1 MQAGRRPLI
10 PVDVL
15 RGVGSCSLHGR
26 RSAYHN
32 AAWPSPAVT
41 GSRDAQDQGA
51 PGGGRNGAE
60 IAVSSRGGQP
70 RFWLEAAKVGAAVA
84 IPVCADLDRF
94 DSGSL
99 NEKGSVQPSWSPLNV
114 L

>member
-1 MQAGRRPLI
+1 
-10 PVDVL
+10 
-15 RGVGSCSLHGR
+15 
-26 RSAYHN
+26 
-32 AAWPSPAVT
+32 
-41 GSRDAQDQGA
+41 
-51 PGGGRNGAE
+51 
-60 IAVSSRGGQP
+60 VSSRGGQP